1 MKVTKAALHSTKV
14 TKDAVLDR
22 TGYCVI
28 PMSMAFMILLV
39 VSQVYELSDVSHFD
53 KTGNPSI
60 TESIEELKSLGRP
73 YCVSSK
79 GLMLRR

>member
-1 MKVTKAALHSTKV
+1 MHTHTHTHILNH
-14 TKDAVLDR
+14 
-22 TGYCVI
+22 TGYCVL

-53 KTGNPSI
+53 KNGIPSI